1 MQHLI
6 WCVVTPKKQNY
17 NIIDLQQHH
26 GLKKISFHKCANF
39 QDCIFVFCFAIFATF
54 LFKTCHYRVLLQF
67 ITSYR
72 VLHGICDIFLYFLLL
87 KLHHCVVQSLFSNWM
102 MCWCSNFK
110 KKLEINIICNM
121 SQIQLYNYVTHWYPP
136 PLIKHL
142 I

>member
-72 VLHGICDIFLYFLLL
+72 VLHGITKYNVTFFFNIFYSSYYIIVLYKVYF
-87 KLHHCVVQSLFSNWM
+87 QIG
-102 MCWCSNFK
+102 WCADALTLK
-110 KKLEINIICNM
+110 KKNWKSI
-121 SQIQLYNYVTHWYPP
+121 SYVTCHKFNY
-136 PLIKHL
+136 I
-142 I
+142 IT